1 MKEYKKIVKK
11 LSPFFE
17 AHHMDLHEQ
26 FDIVLAKLARIE
38 AKLDKIDAAEG
49 KFFIVDEVE
58 LDPANI
64 KRPLDDIVFGQ
75 ESPPPKESTVTIGR
89 EPAEVDRPLTDY
101 AILIDNHGE
110 DPCIDEEC
118 EDEIADLYKEGGVE

>member
-26 FDIVLAKLARIE
+26 FDIVLTKLARIE
-38 AKLDKIDAAEG
+38 AKLDMLEKKE
-49 KFFIVDEVE
+49 FIILDEVE

-64 KRPLDDIVFGQ
+64 KNPLDDMVFGH
-75 ESPPPKESTVTIGR
+75 
-89 EPAEVDRPLTDY
+89 L
-101 AILIDNHGE
+101 E
-110 DPCIDEEC
+110 DPCTDKEC
-118 EDEIADLYKEGGVE
+118 EDEITKLYNDGGVE

>member
-1 MKEYKKIVKK
+1 MKEYKKVIKN
-11 LSPFFE
+11 LAPFFE

-26 FDIVLAKLARIE
+26 FDLVLAKLARIE
-38 AKLDKIDAAEG
+38 AKLDMLEKKEFI
-49 KFFIVDEVE
+49 IVDEVE

-64 KRPLDDIVFGQ
+64 KNPLDNIVLGQ

-89 EPAEVDRPLTDY
+89 EPAEVNRPLTDY

-110 DPCIDEEC
+110 DTCIDEEC